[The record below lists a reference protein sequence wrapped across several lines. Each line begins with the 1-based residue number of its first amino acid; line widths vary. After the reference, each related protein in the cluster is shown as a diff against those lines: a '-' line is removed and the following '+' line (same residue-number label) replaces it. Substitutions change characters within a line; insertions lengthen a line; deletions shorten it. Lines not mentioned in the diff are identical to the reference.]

1 MTPADTIPTSLE
13 AATQGLATLWK
24 ALGPEGG
31 TAATVALFA
40 LALASVV
47 ALDYRAARLRRLE
60 ARVDSFV
67 LRRSDAEG
75 LAAVT
80 SRLSQGLAAVVG
92 PGLAALGRALFS
104 RERDRAE
111 MRSLLRAAGVRHEH
125 ALSIFAAA
133 KAGLMASAAVAAHFA
148 LGKLAPDLGAVQHYT
163 LIGGAAFAGSVA
175 PEMVLR
181 AMRDARRR
189 ALQESL
195 PDVIDLL
202 VIAADGGQSLDMAM
216 SRVATELMEFW
227 PDIAGELHAT
237 LAEMQALPDR
247 AEALR
252 NFGERLDTREARA
265 FAMTLA
271 QSTRYGTPFSAA
283 LKTLGQD
290 LKQARVLA
298 LEERGAKLPALLS
311 LPLIIFILP
320 AVFIVVLGPAV
331 LSLSEMFNAS

>member
-1 MTPADTIPTSLE
+1 MIRGALD
-13 AATQGLATLWK
+13 AATQGLATVRQ
-24 ALGPEGG
+24 ALGPQGE
-31 TAATVALFA
+31 AVATVALFA
-40 LALASVV
+40 LALAVVV

-60 ARVDSFV
+60 ARVDAFV
-67 LRRSDAEG
+67 LRRSHAPG

-80 SRLSQGLAAVVG
+80 SRLSKGLAAVVG
-92 PGLAALGRALFS
+92 PGLSALGRALFS

-125 ALSIFAAA
+125 ALTLFAAA
-133 KAGLMASAAVAAHFA
+133 KVALMATAAVAIHFG
-148 LGKLAPDLGAVQHYT
+148 LGRLAPDLGALQHYA
-163 LIGGAAFAGSVA
+163 LIGGAAFVGSVT
-175 PEMVLR
+175 PEIVLR

-202 VIAADGGQSLDMAM
+202 VIAADGGQSLDMALN
-216 SRVATELMEFW
+216 RVATELEEFW
-227 PDIAGELHAT
+227 PDIAGELRAT

-252 NFGERLDTREARA
+252 NLGERLDTREARA

-271 QSTRYGTPFSAA
+271 QSIRYGAPFSAS

-311 LPLIIFILP
+311 LPLIMFILP